1 MTESKPLMEM
11 DPAPSEQSTQSRMF
25 SSGLSAPGQ
34 SKGHFCLSFCEPVL
48 IFSFNFF
55 LNLFLILQKAFNA
68 LCHSTH
74 LYGRRLVLEWADTEE
89 TLEAL
94 RRRTAEHF
102 HGNSCCPGT
111 APPGT
116 APPGMRCGLAG
127 RCWSL
132 RMRQRQEASRPGLC
146 LTALPVSC

>member
-34 SKGHFCLSFCEPVL
+34 REGHFCLSSCEPVL

-55 LNLFLILQKAFNA
+55 LIFFLILQKAFNA

-94 RRRTAEHF
+94 HRRTAEHF

-116 APPGMRCGLAG
+116 APPGTRCGLAG
-127 RCWSL
+127 RC
-132 RMRQRQEASRPGLC
+132 
-146 LTALPVSC
+146 